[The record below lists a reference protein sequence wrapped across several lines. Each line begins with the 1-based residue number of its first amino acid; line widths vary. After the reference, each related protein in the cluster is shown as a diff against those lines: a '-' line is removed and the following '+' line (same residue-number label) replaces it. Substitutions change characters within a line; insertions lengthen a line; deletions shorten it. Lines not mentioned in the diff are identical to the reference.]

1 MATKAKASQHG
12 LTELIQVNSGIDLN
26 VMVPD
31 PADDQINDYEFQ
43 QQIDQAWQ
51 VCDRL
56 DLQTDILRGKILRAV
71 RDREK
76 TLGEDRGTGF
86 LNWLKDREISKSH
99 AYNLIELA
107 NSADQMLADGY
118 LESEDVNH
126 FTKRAFV
133 ETAQSAGPVQ
143 QMISDSAKQG
153 NRITRREVRQL
164 SDEWTAMSS
173 DLLPE
178 VMREKAANQTIPAR
192 YLAPLVKQME
202 KLPEI
207 HQVALREAVA
217 ENPDMDT
224 LKQVTAEAKYLARY
238 LESAQQVKRLSET
251 NLDLE
256 QALEEALR
264 LGCLNSTAELVNQA
278 AQMEQLIA
286 KLYGTWRR
294 INQLS
299 DRLYVDTGASTP
311 HLRAMLTALEVL
323 TGESMEIT
331 LGDPE
336 GGGWSRQIRLK
347 IEDDRPDDAPLE
359 VGQWE

>member
-1 MATKAKASQHG
+1 MG
-12 LTELIQVNSGIDLN
+12 LDLNIDLN
-26 VMVPD
+26 VIVPD
-31 PADDQINDYEFQ
+31 PENKELSDYDFQ
-43 QQIDQAWQ
+43 QQIDRAWQ
-51 VCDRL
+51 VCDRM
-56 DLQTDILRGKILRAV
+56 DLHTDILRGKILRAV

-76 TLGEDRGTGF
+76 ALGEDRGTGF

-118 LESEDVNH
+118 LESDDVNQ

-133 ETAQSAGPVQ
+133 ETAQSPPPVQ
-143 QMISDSAKQG
+143 QMISDSAKEG
-153 NRITRREVRQL
+153 NKITRREVRQL
-164 SDEWTAMSS
+164 ADEWTAMSS

-207 HQVALREAVA
+207 HQIALRETVA
-217 ENPDMDT
+217 ETPDMDT
-224 LKQVTAEAKYLARY
+224 LKQVTAEARYLARY
-238 LESAQQVKRLSET
+238 LESAQQVKLLSET

-256 QALEEALR
+256 QALEESLR

-299 DRLYVDTGASTP
+299 DRLYVDTGSSTP
-311 HLRAMLTALEVL
+311 HLRSLLNALDMLS
-323 TGESMEIT
+323 GESITTT
-331 LGDPE
+331 LGDGTGE
-336 GGGWSRQIRLK
+336 GWSRQIRLK
-347 IEDDRPDDAPLE
+347 IEDDRAEDEPLD